1 MLVREKT
8 GRFLR
13 PALAEFLLVV
23 VGILL
28 ALQID
33 NWNQERIEQRE
44 ITEYAHALVRDLE
57 RDLVMVG
64 PIRREIQLLRDKI
77 EGLAT
82 YMHGKSIEDVRNID
96 LFYFMREPY
105 YRPYA
110 WNRTALEQMKSSG
123 ALRQM
128 RNRLLA
134 EKISAYDAFTR
145 HLDEDFDYDRRVGS
159 RSMEL
164 AGGVVDMNY
173 PGIQDV
179 VHIDASDSYAFP
191 ASPVHQAYE
200 DLTLSL
206 LTNDMSRVRIA
217 VNSYLE
223 LAGGMGIRP
232 RIEVEMPRLVADAE
246 ELIAL
251 LTAEYPERD

>member
-1 MLVREKT
+1 MLARETT
-8 GRFLR
+8 GRLFK

-33 NWNQERIEQRE
+33 NWNQERIEQRQ

-57 RDLVMVG
+57 RDLVMVE
-64 PIRREIQLLRDKI
+64 PIRREIQLLHDKI

-82 YMHGKSIEDVRNID
+82 YMQGKSIDEVRNID

-110 WNRTALEQMKSSG
+110 WNRTALDQIKSSG

-128 RNRLLA
+128 KNRLLA

-145 HLDEDFDYDRRVGS
+145 HLDEDFDYDRSVGS

-164 AGGVVDMNY
+164 ASGVVDMNY
-173 PGIQDV
+173 PGIQGV
-179 VHIDASDSYAFP
+179 VNIDASDSYAFP
-191 ASPVHQAYE
+191 DSPVHQAYE
-200 DLTLSL
+200 DLALAL
-206 LTNDMSRVRIA
+206 LTNDINRVRVA

-223 LAGGMGIRP
+223 LGGGMGIRP
-232 RIEVEMPRLVADAE
+232 RIEVEMPRLVADAQ

-251 LTAEYPERD
+251 LSDEYPQSD